1 MILEKFED
9 LSPPALVLRVL
20 KNFKSPSPLY
30 KVWFLDHCLAAKF
43 YFGCQKLLSLPL
55 DIIILF
61 LNLSLRGNE

>member
-30 KVWFLDHCLAAKF
+30 KVWFLTIVLLQNSILDVRNFSLCL
-43 YFGCQKLLSLPL
+43 LT
-55 DIIILF
+55 
-61 LNLSLRGNE
+61 